1 MSVAAC
7 DALVAALRPVLAPFG
22 IDEVHAATQLSGGAS
37 RQTYSVDVRSVNRD
51 APRLVVQVAAEGY
64 EHSMEQEAAVLRVAA
79 AAGVPVAEVVTA
91 SDDPSTLGAPYLVLA
106 HVAGETIAR
115 RILRDEV
122 FGPARA
128 ALAGQLGRAL
138 GKLHRVD
145 AGSPAGGALAAG
157 AADITGLEHV
167 DPLTRYREVLDE
179 LGEPHPTFEL
189 AFRWLERTRPP
200 GAGRVSL
207 VHGDARLGNLIVDRS
222 GLAALI
228 DWELAHLGDPLEDLG
243 WLCTVAWRFGGPA
256 PVGGFGAYDDL
267 LRAYEASSGV
277 TVDLDA
283 LHWWEAVGSLKWGII
298 CIVQADAHRSG
309 RRRSHELA
317 AIGRRVCANEHD
329 LLAMMPPTWP
339 AARSAGGGR

>member
-1 MSVAAC
+1 MPESSVPKP
-7 DALVAALRPVLAPFG
+7 DALVIGLRSVLAPFG
-22 IDEVHAATQLSGGAS
+22 IDDVDDATQLSGGAS
-37 RQTYSVDVRSVNRD
+37 RQTYAVDVRTADGEER
-51 APRLVVQVAAEGY
+51 RLVVQVAADGY
-64 EHSMEQEAAVLRVAA
+64 ENSMEQEAAVLRVAA
-79 AAGVPVAEVVTA
+79 AAGVPVAAVVTA
-91 SDDPSTLGAPYLVLA
+91 SDDPAALGAPYLVLA
-106 HVAGETIAR
+106 HVTGETIAR

-122 FGPARA
+122 FAPARA
-128 ALAGQLGRAL
+128 ALAGQLGHAL
-138 GKLHRVD
+138 GTLHCIG
-145 AGSPAGGALAAG
+145 AGSLAAG
-157 AADITGLEHV
+157 AAGLGGLEHV

-200 GAGRVSL
+200 GAGRASL

-267 LRAYEASSGV
+267 LRAYEASTGV

-317 AIGRRVCANEHD
+317 AIGRRVCENEHD